1 MGSQDCIGDAVVM
14 LVLLSELSHGRY
26 IQSGLLVHCVLPER
40 DGQSIVI
47 LVAWSRFGTDVPCN
61 GEVVVSS

>member
-1 MGSQDCIGDAVVM
+1 M